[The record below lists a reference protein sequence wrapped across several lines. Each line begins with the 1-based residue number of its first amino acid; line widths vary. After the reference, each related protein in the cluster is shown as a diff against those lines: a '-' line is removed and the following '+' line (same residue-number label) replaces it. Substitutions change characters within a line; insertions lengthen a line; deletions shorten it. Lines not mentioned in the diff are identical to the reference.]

1 MEKIVAV
8 TFDIADQCCKMYN
21 ALEWHNFIA
30 DTREYCEAEDADLT
44 LEELFDSYYGDEFW
58 FEVAP
63 YAKNVYQVAFDLRSE
78 EFVICDSDTEC
89 EFVMAMAEDAGDE
102 DEIFWAE

>member
-1 MEKIVAV
+1 MEKIIAA
-8 TFDIADQCCKMYN
+8 TFDISDQKCVTYN

-30 DTREYCEAEDADLT
+30 DAREQSEDPSAS
-44 LEELFDSYYGDEFW
+44 LEDLFDELYGDEFW

>member
-1 MEKIVAV
+1 MEKIIAA
-8 TFDIADQCCKMYN
+8 TFDISDQKCVTYN

-30 DTREYCEAEDADLT
+30 DTRERCDDPDVSLEDMF
-44 LEELFDSYYGDEFW
+44 EEIYGDEFW
-58 FEVAP
+58 FEVVPNPFAI
-63 YAKNVYQVAFDLRSE
+63 YQVAFDLRSE
-78 EFVICDSDTEC
+78 EFVICESDTEC